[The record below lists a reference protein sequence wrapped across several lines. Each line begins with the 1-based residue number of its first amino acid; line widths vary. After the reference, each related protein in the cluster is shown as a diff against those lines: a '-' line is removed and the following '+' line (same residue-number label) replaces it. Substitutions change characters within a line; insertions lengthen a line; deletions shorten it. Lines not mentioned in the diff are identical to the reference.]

1 MILNHFSEFSQEP
14 ITYKKFIH
22 LIGLCEFRDSIY
34 HKPIQLTG
42 SMKFTARNRHIERF
56 YKSGTISL
64 IVKDELAK
72 MPAFTFFFDTNRK
85 TEKINE
91 ETMLEYVN
99 DMIKNNHIQQIDYPV
114 KAFEG
119 LTEQEGYRI
128 ASTIAMKPER
138 YIDFERQVLK
148 PVERFYT
155 VEEIHSRKHIEEGEK
170 PAVEPFKKPLRTNG
184 KLNFPELKS
193 KAELTAEA
201 ERDDQKR

>member
-34 HKPIQLTG
+34 HNSMQPTG
-42 SMKFTARNRHIERF
+42 SMKFTVRNKQIEGF
-56 YKSGTISL
+56 YKSGRINP
-64 IVKDELAK
+64 IVMGELAN

-85 TEKINE
+85 TEKIHE

-128 ASTIAMKPER
+128 ASTIAMKPHR
-138 YIDFERQVLK
+138 YIDFVRQVLK
-148 PVERFYT
+148 PIERYYT
-155 VEEIHSRKHIEEGEK
+155 IEEINSRKHIEEGEK
-170 PAVEPFKKPLRTNG
+170 PTVEPLKKLLRING

-193 KAELTAEA
+193 KAELAAEA
-201 ERDDQKR
+201 ERDSQKR